1 MASKSNGTRGEKVRR
16 VIVVGGG
23 LAGLTT
29 VIKLCEAGVPVDLF
43 SLVPVKRS
51 HSVCA
56 QGGIN
61 ASVNTKGEGDSPAV
75 HLEET
80 VYGGDFLA
88 NQPPVKGMADAAPGI
103 VFMLDRMGVPF
114 NRTAEGLLDFRR
126 FGGTLFHRTAFA
138 GATTG
143 QQLLYALDEQVRRFE
158 TIDVEDS
165 KGTTIKGE
173 KMVRKFEFYDFLSVV
188 RDDHGVAR
196 GIIAQD
202 VKTMEIDS
210 FAGEAVCLATGGSG
224 IIFGRSTN
232 SVINTG
238 TAASAVYQQGA
249 CYANGEFI
257 QVHPTAIPGA
267 DKLRLISESARGEG
281 GRVWVPRSPTEARK
295 GRDVPE
301 KDRDYFLEEKYPG
314 YGNLVPRDI
323 ASRELFKKCFHE
335 KRGVYDPKTKKN
347 ENEVY
352 LDLTHM
358 PEETLRK
365 KLAGILEIYEKFVGE
380 DPYTNPMRV
389 FPAVHY
395 SMGGLWVDF
404 ERAHNGSLVVGSP
417 RNQATSIEGLYA
429 CGECDFQYHGANRLG
444 ANSLL
449 SCIYAGMVTGPAIA
463 SYVKNFRKGNSS
475 DTSKSIFEAARK
487 REEERYQ
494 NILQMDGD
502 ENPYALHEELAETM
516 LRDVTIE
523 RDNKTLDGVIEKID
537 DVELRARKCGVTD
550 AATHSNQ
557 GAPFIR
563 HLFNMIVLARVI
575 AQGARN
581 RDESRGAHFK
591 PEFPNRDDKNF
602 LRTTLAF
609 HAEGEGTSNNAI
621 KYVREFDYSVSG
633 QAMHATDAVD
643 ISLVRPRARKYE
655 TAGAASDETAKKS
668 DDHAS
673 AEARA

>member
-1 MASKSNGTRGEKVRR
+1 
-16 VIVVGGG
+16 
-23 LAGLTT
+23 
-29 VIKLCEAGVPVDLF
+29 
-43 SLVPVKRS
+43 
-51 HSVCA
+51 
-56 QGGIN
+56 
-61 ASVNTKGEGDSPAV
+61 
-75 HLEET
+75 
-80 VYGGDFLA
+80 
-88 NQPPVKGMADAAPGI
+88 
-103 VFMLDRMGVPF
+103 
-114 NRTAEGLLDFRR
+114 
-126 FGGTLFHRTAFA
+126 
-138 GATTG
+138 
-143 QQLLYALDEQVRRFE
+143 
-158 TIDVEDS
+158 
-165 KGTTIKGE
+165 
-173 KMVRKFEFYDFLSVV
+173 
-188 RDDHGVAR
+188 
-196 GIIAQD
+196 
-202 VKTMEIDS
+202 
-210 FAGEAVCLATGGSG
+210 
-224 IIFGRSTN
+224 
-232 SVINTG
+232 
-238 TAASAVYQQGA
+238 
-249 CYANGEFI
+249 
-257 QVHPTAIPGA
+257 
-267 DKLRLISESARGEG
+267 
-281 GRVWVPRSPTEARK
+281 
-295 GRDVPE
+295 
-301 KDRDYFLEEKYPG
+301 
-314 YGNLVPRDI
+314 
-323 ASRELFKKCFHE
+323 
-335 KRGVYDPKTKKN
+335 
-347 ENEVY
+347 
-352 LDLTHM
+352 
-358 PEETLRK
+358 
-365 KLAGILEIYEKFVGE
+365 
-380 DPYTNPMRV
+380 
-389 FPAVHY
+389 
-395 SMGGLWVDF
+395 
-404 ERAHNGSLVVGSP
+404 
-417 RNQATSIEGLYA
+417 
-429 CGECDFQYHGANRLG
+429 
-444 ANSLL
+444 
-449 SCIYAGMVTGPAIA
+449 MVTGPAIA